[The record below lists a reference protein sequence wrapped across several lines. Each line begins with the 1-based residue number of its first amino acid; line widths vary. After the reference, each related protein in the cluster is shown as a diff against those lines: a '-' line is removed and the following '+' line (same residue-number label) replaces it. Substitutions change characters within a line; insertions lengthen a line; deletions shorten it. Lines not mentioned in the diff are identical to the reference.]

1 MPIGGRPGVHDIAA
15 GAPSSGLDRCRSNG
29 WYVPPTLLLRAIS
42 RSDQARGHEF
52 SGSGRRENG
61 VVIVDCALYEEGV
74 RRRGELQVGEC
85 HLRVHDGTSFIWIG
99 LFEPTEAEFAE
110 VRAAFQLHPLAVED
124 ALKAHQMPKL
134 ELYDESV
141 FLVLKTARYL
151 DDVERSS
158 SARSRCSSAAS
169 SCTSVTARRRLCVW
183 CARTPSTIPNCCGAD
198 RAPCSTPSPTTSST
212 RTSR

>member
-1 MPIGGRPGVHDIAA
+1 M
-15 GAPSSGLDRCRSNG
+15 
-29 WYVPPTLLLRAIS
+29 
-42 RSDQARGHEF
+42 
-52 SGSGRRENG
+52 
-61 VVIVDCALYEEGV
+61 VIVDCALYEEGV
-74 RRRGELQVGEC
+74 CVGGELQVGEC

-158 SARSRCSSAAS
+158 SARFRCSSATAS
-169 SCTSVTARRRLCVW
+169 SCTSVTARRRL
-183 CARTPSTIPNCCGAD
+183 
-198 RAPCSTPSPTTSST
+198 
-212 RTSR
+212 